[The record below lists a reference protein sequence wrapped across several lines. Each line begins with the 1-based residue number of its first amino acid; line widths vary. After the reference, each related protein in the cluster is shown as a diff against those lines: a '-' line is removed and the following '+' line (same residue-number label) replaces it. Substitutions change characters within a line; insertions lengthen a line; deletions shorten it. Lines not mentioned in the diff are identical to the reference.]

1 MKRPLEW
8 WRKVSSALG
17 DPWSDDVPTPAPIEQ
32 MTVQVERFPRL
43 LAVKVQPVLYNGV
56 PTKWKLVFTFDRGDI
71 VIGQSF
77 NQEAMNELR
86 DEIKK
91 ELGL

>member
-1 MKRPLEW
+1 MNIKDAIGGLLSAKYGGV
-8 WRKVSSALG
+8 RK
-17 DPWSDDVPTPAPIEQ
+17 TPEPIEQ
-32 MTVQVERFPRL
+32 MTVQVENFPRL
-43 LAVKVQPVLYNGV
+43 LAIKVQPVLYNGV

-86 DEIKK
+86 DEIKRD
-91 ELGL
+91 LGMM